1 MQKIYDVDINGNKKM
16 SREGKIHLVESYSGP
31 RSAYKNVTNDEKF
44 KSLKEAAQKLH
55 EGKSRLA
62 EATTINKMKK
72 VLVETKIDE
81 DVQKRVLD
89 GLQEAGANIDDVE
102 IWQFP
107 ISKINTKE
115 EPNLNG
121 RVYNKKLW
129 ENVVN
134 NQVDVWKGGCGL
146 ANHPAD
152 DEDGDFMKQSIVWLD
167 GFVGD
172 DGIVYGIGTFVGEG
186 GALARQIISVG
197 GRVGFSTS
205 GYGDF
210 LSDGIT
216 VDPDDYEIDRFADLV
231 LNPSQGVY
239 GDYRDTMKVTNE
251 SKKVGDTNK
260 LTEGVVYKKPL
271 KESEN
276 PINECDEAK
285 NETEEDAEEEEISL
299 TEQLVLNH
307 YVEAIK
313 EINKESNK
321 LWEGKI
327 QKLEALTKK
336 IQLESLG
343 TESKEK
349 INNQIKSMIESIMK
363 DTRAAIQEG
372 FDAREI
378 CEDLEISSISKLAN
392 IKEKLED
399 FTSLEACLAEAT
411 KEANKYK
418 KLYESKEAYAIQEAD
433 YGLEKEEQV
442 ESLNKEIGNLKKSL
456 KESNATKKELQTKL
470 EKTEKANK
478 DLDKGLKEA
487 YAKIDSF
494 GNNTSKAH
502 EYHKKVITEKVNL
515 ESQVKDLTAKLEE
528 ATEKKNELI
537 AAKRS
542 LIGKNRQLTEQYA
555 ELKKLFEDA
564 ENTIKLLQAQNK
576 HTKAA
581 FAESKSKAEELHGKL
596 LNAKTDKVKL
606 MLENRKVVKA
616 NKELSENFEDLKEE
630 NEVTRS
636 SLKAFRERARARSE
650 EARKL
655 KENLAKEQ
663 SEKITLQEEANK
675 KATAERKAKAE
686 AAKEERLSKVRAR
699 LQEKF
704 DKEQEALKE
713 AEFYDEDTMFN
724 DTEGVSTF
732 LDDYDVAEEDR
743 ADYDGVTTIAD
754 AKRKMIFSNELL
766 DDEAE
771 EERNQ
776 IRAPEGEITTLADMF
791 K

>member
-1 MQKIYDVDINGNKKM
+1 M

-121 RVYNKKLW
+121 RVYNRKLW
-129 ENVVN
+129 ENVLN

-167 GFVGD
+167 GFIGD
-172 DGIVYGIGTFVGEG
+172 DDIVYGIGTFVGEG

-205 GYGDF
+205 GYGDL
-210 LSDGIT
+210 LSDEIT
-216 VDPDDYEIDRFADLV
+216 VNPDDYEIDRFADLV

-251 SKKVGDTNK
+251 SKKVEDTNK

-276 PINECDEAK
+276 PVSECDEAK
-285 NETEEDAEEEEISL
+285 DETDENAEEEEISL

-537 AAKRS
+537 AAKKS

-576 HTKAA
+576 HAKAA

-630 NEVTRS
+630 NEVTRG

-663 SEKITLQEEANK
+663 SEKLTLQEEANK
-675 KATAERKAKAE
+675 KATAERRAKAE

-704 DKEQEALKE
+704 DKEQEALRE

>member
-1 MQKIYDVDINGNKKM
+1 M

-44 KSLKEAAQKLH
+44 KALKEAAQKLH

-167 GFVGD
+167 GFIGD

-210 LSDGIT
+210 LADGIT

-251 SKKVGDTNK
+251 SKKVESTNK

-271 KESEN
+271 KESEAV
-276 PINECDEAK
+276 NECDEAK
-285 NETEEDAEEEEISL
+285 DECDKPKEDEVIEEEISL
-299 TEQLVLNH
+299 TEQLVLDH
-307 YVEAIK
+307 YTEAIK

-321 LWEGKI
+321 LWEEKI

-343 TESKEK
+343 TGSKEK
-349 INNQIKSMIESIMK
+349 INKQIKNMIESVMK

-378 CEDLEISSISKLAN
+378 CEDLEISNISKLAG

-399 FTSLEACLAEAT
+399 FTSLESCLAEAT

-442 ESLNKEIGNLKKSL
+442 ESLNKEVGSLKKSL
-456 KESNATKKELQTKL
+456 KESNATRKDLQAKL
-470 EKTEKANK
+470 EEAEKVNK
-478 DLDKGLKEA
+478 DLDKDLKEA
-487 YAKIDSF
+487 YAKIDTL
-494 GNNTSKAH
+494 GNNTGKAH
-502 EYHKKVITEKVNL
+502 EYHKKVISEKTSL

-528 ATEKKNELI
+528 ATTKKNELI
-537 AAKRS
+537 ASKKT
-542 LIGKNRQLTEQYA
+542 LINNHRQLSEQYN
-555 ELKKLFEDA
+555 ELKKLFEEA
-564 ENTIKLLQAQNK
+564 EKTIKLLRVQNK

-581 FAESKSKAEELHGKL
+581 FAESKSKADELHGKL

-606 MLENRKVVKA
+606 MLENRKFVKA
-616 NKELSENFEDLKEE
+616 NKELTENFEDLKEE

-650 EARKL
+650 EARQL

-663 SEKITLQEEANK
+663 DAKIALQEEANK
-675 KATAERKAKAE
+675 KAAAERKAQAE
-686 AAKEERLSKVRAR
+686 ALKEERLSKVRAR
-699 LQEKF
+699 LQEEF
-704 DKEQEALKE
+704 DKKQEALKE
-713 AEFYDEDTMFN
+713 AEFYDEDAMFN
-724 DTEGVSTF
+724 DTEGVETF
-732 LDDYDVAEEDR
+732 LDDYGVAEEDR
-743 ADYDGVTTIAD
+743 ADYDDVTTIAD